1 MTPMRTDGPCVHI
14 LLAAFEGARFIQ
26 DQLDSIARQSHPHWT
41 LTISDDGSTD
51 HTMAI
56 CEAFAQAHP
65 EHRIRLLR
73 GPGRHSTAN
82 FFHLIESVEVG
93 DPSDLLAFCDQDD
106 VWLEHK
112 LSRGIAALAALAVKP
127 GQPALYGARTR
138 LVDEHLHPIGMSRL
152 PVRPLG
158 FGNALLQNVASGN
171 TMLFNTELLRILR
184 RIRPEHA
191 VLHDWTAYQAVTGC
205 GGLMHFDPE
214 PCLLYRQHSG
224 NLIGS
229 QGRSWDKVLRV
240 GMLFRG
246 RYRTWGDMTEAAM
259 EDIHSEL
266 RPQAR
271 TLLRNFQTMR
281 RSPHALGRVR
291 AGWSSGL
298 WRQTRSGRASFWLG
312 LMLNRL

>member
-1 MTPMRTDGPCVHI
+1 MTAMRTDGPCVHI

-51 HTMAI
+51 RTMAI

-82 FFHLIESVEVG
+82 FFHLMESVEVG
-93 DPSDLLAFCDQDD
+93 DPGDLLAFCDQDD

-112 LSRGIAALAALAVKP
+112 LSRGIAALAALPVKP
-127 GQPALYGARTR
+127 GQPALYGARTQ

-171 TMLFNTELLRILR
+171 TMLFNTALLRILR

-214 PCLLYRQHSG
+214 PCLLYRQHGG

-271 TLLRNFQTMR
+271 TLLRNFQAMR